1 MAKREQST
9 YERLNNKNLNRKE
22 RRELNRRLFSDDPG
36 LEILHP
42 DAAGID
48 IGNESHFV
56 SVLPERDPEPVRE
69 FGSWTMDLERMAVWM
84 KSCGIKTVAMQS
96 TGVYWIAAYDVLE
109 KHGFEVFL
117 VNALDTR
124 NLPGRK
130 TDVQES
136 QWLRKLH
143 TYGLLRNSFRPPDE
157 IRAVRTRLAGAS
169 PAGRRCLSPRA
180 THAEGVDHDECT
192 VSQCRQRHHRV
203 TVNLFSMGESPS
215 ARILS
220 HPQVVEDDSRLER

>member
-9 YERLNNKNLNRKE
+9 FERLKGKNLNRKE
-22 RRELNRRLFSDDPG
+22 RRELQRRLFSDDPG

-109 KHGFEVFL
+109 KHGLEVFL
-117 VNALDTR
+117 VNARDTR

-157 IRAVRTRLAGAS
+157 IRAVRTTWRVRARL
-169 PAGRRCLSPRA
+169 
-180 THAEGVDHDECT
+180 
-192 VSQCRQRHHRV
+192 
-203 TVNLFSMGESPS
+203 
-215 ARILS
+215 
-220 HPQVVEDDSRLER
+220 VEDASRHV

>member
-56 SVLPERDPEPVRE
+56 SELPERDPEPVRE

-96 TGVYWIAAYDVLE
+96 TWDDQAPFGRCNLDVE
-109 KHGFEVFL
+109 
-117 VNALDTR
+117 
-124 NLPGRK
+124 
-130 TDVQES
+130 
-136 QWLRKLH
+136 
-143 TYGLLRNSFRPPDE
+143 
-157 IRAVRTRLAGAS
+157 RLA
-169 PAGRRCLSPRA
+169 L
-180 THAEGVDHDECT
+180 V
-192 VSQCRQRHHRV
+192 
-203 TVNLFSMGESPS
+203 F
-215 ARILS
+215 
-220 HPQVVEDDSRLER
+220 